1 MVTGPPK
8 PDPRYAQYPRV
19 GGRDPLAG
27 PWPEATDLRS
37 QIQQD
42 ALKRALLDREMR
54 ADRQRADDQRRRAE
68 EAAKAEKE
76 RRDKGR

>member
-1 MVTGPPK
+1 
-8 PDPRYAQYPRV
+8 
-19 GGRDPLAG
+19 LAG

-42 ALKRALLDREMR
+42 ALKRALLDMELR
-54 ADRQRADDQRRRAE
+54 ADRQREDDQRRRAE